1 MGEIMK
7 SVAAV
12 ALACAVTLSGIGPL
26 AAQSLDRRVRVVNNT
41 SQPLVKLQASNTGTN
56 SWEED
61 ILGTRVLGSR
71 REIVVNLNDGTGYC
85 MFDLKA
91 TFRSGATAI
100 RRKVNICKVGV
111 WTIND

>member
-1 MGEIMK
+1 MK
-7 SVAAV
+7 SIVAIVFACAAV
-12 ALACAVTLSGIGPL
+12 ATAVLPA

-41 SQPLVKLQASNTGTN
+41 SQPMVKLQASNTGSK

-61 ILGTRVLGSR
+61 ILGTRILGAG

-91 TFRSGATAI
+91 TFRGGATAI
-100 RRKVNICKVGV
+100 RRKVNICKVAV